1 MLEQLE
7 WVSCV
12 FFFVQI
18 GHSQNYDIEVLA
30 GNDSSVIEM
39 DLMLVYSCEGVA
51 AA

>member
-7 WVSCV
+7 GVSCV

-39 DLMLVYSCEGVA
+39 VIKSLSLPINL
-51 AA
+51 